1 MRFKA
6 PANEFSTAHAN
17 LDMLWPVW
25 VHGGHTGENMDACIW
40 ELRGKKKMCLQ
51 ISIRNYFM
59 AVKTDG
65 GHQNLSSG
73 FMVFH
78 SSLGQFRNKNF
89 IGYLDIKEYQF
100 EQKTFYLWGCI

>member
-1 MRFKA
+1 
-6 PANEFSTAHAN
+6 
-17 LDMLWPVW
+17 
-25 VHGGHTGENMDACIW
+25 
-40 ELRGKKKMCLQ
+40 
-51 ISIRNYFM
+51 M

-65 GHQNLSSG
+65 GHQKLSSG

-100 EQKTFYLWGCI
+100 EQKTFYL